1 MKTTILLEHEP
12 VQPGGAT
19 HAVRAFLRIEAEPR
33 ASGARAPLDLA
44 IVLDRSGSMRGAK
57 LAAAR
62 AAAAQLVR
70 RCAPEDVLSVVAYD
84 DAVTTVAPPAT
95 GAAQA
100 DLPRRIEAIQSGGM
114 TNLSGGWLRGREL
127 VERARTDGAVCRIL
141 LLTDGLANVGI
152 TDPQQLVG
160 LCAAARERGI
170 TTTTIGFGE
179 DYDERLLR
187 AMADAGGGHTYYI
200 ERVDQAIGIF
210 EEEIEGLLGLVAQN
224 VSVLITPAPA
234 ARLAA
239 VYHSYPREAV
249 GDGLRLELGDVY
261 AREPR
266 GLLAEFVV
274 EAGSATAPVEIA
286 TFIVSADA
294 IGDKGDVVHREIRL
308 PITFAPAEGPRVE
321 PEVRKELLLLRA
333 AQAREHALDAE
344 RRGDAAGAAGV
355 LREAADALL
364 DAPPEVAGLAELIEE
379 GNELRQMAAVF
390 EKGATLRDRKYMYQR
405 AYDLARSRKEAARR
419 IQRRDEEESN

>member
-12 VQPGGAT
+12 LQPGGTA
-19 HAVRAFLRIEAEPR
+19 HVVRALLRIEAEPR
-33 ASGARAPLDLA
+33 PSAARAPLDLA
-44 IVLDRSGSMRGAK
+44 IVLDRSGSMHGPK

-84 DAVTTVAPPAT
+84 GVVMTVAPPAT

-100 DLPRRIEAIQSGGM
+100 DLPRRIEAIQSGGS

-127 VERARTDGAVCRIL
+127 VERARTDGAVCRIV
-141 LLTDGLANVGI
+141 LLTDGLANAGI

-160 LCAAARERGI
+160 LCATARERGI

-200 ERVDQAIGIF
+200 EKVDQAIGIF

-224 VSVLITPAPA
+224 ASVLVTPAPA

-239 VYHSYPREAV
+239 VYHSYPREAA

-266 GLLAEFVV
+266 ALLAEFVV
-274 EAGSATAPVEIA
+274 AVGSAAAPVDVA
-286 TFIVSADA
+286 TFVVTADA
-294 IGDKGDVVHREIRL
+294 ITDAGDVVHREIRL

-333 AQAREHALDAE
+333 AQARERALDAQ
-344 RRGDAAGAAGV
+344 RRGDAAGAAGM

-364 DAPPEVAGLAELIEE
+364 GAPPEVAGSAELIEE
-379 GNELRQMAAVF
+379 GNELRRMAALF
-390 EKGATLRDRKYMYQR
+390 EKGAAVRDLKYMYQR
-405 AYDLARSRKEAARR
+405 AYDLGRSRKEAAMRIRR
-419 IQRRDEEESN
+419 KDEEERH